1 MRRRCI
7 DGGRRTIQQVGVGE
21 ADAGHIAAFDPHRG
35 RLAHRRDDALGLR
48 WAAAPADCGEVNL
61 DIDWTESGGPP
72 VVPPS
77 HRGFGTRLI
86 ERGLSAELRSTVS
99 LEFPASGVHC
109 TIRAKLPAV
118 AE

>member
-1 MRRRCI
+1 MS
-7 DGGRRTIQQVGVGE
+7 IQGP
-21 ADAGHIAAFDPHRG
+21 DILIAPQTAVS
-35 RLAHRRDDALGLR
+35 LAMATHELCTNAIKYGALSNDTGTVEVR